1 MFEKW
6 AEALKKKSGEV
17 GEIEFADFDK
27 VNTEAEPIPQEEVP
41 QETANASIKASQPD
55 GANNIELKV
64 VHPKEFSEVS
74 TIADYLIDGC
84 TVVLNVELLD
94 PKSTLRMLDF
104 LNGVT
109 YTTDGEIKK
118 VAQTTYIITP
128 HYIDVSGEDK

>member
-17 GEIEFADFDK
+17 EEIEFADFDK
-27 VNTEAEPIPQEEVP
+27 VNTEAEPIPQEEAP
-41 QETANASIKASQPD
+41 AETANASIKASQPD

-118 VAQTTYIITP
+118 VAPNTFIITP
-128 HYIDVSGEDK
+128 HENIDISDM

>member
-17 GEIEFADFDK
+17 EEIEFADFDK
-27 VNTEAEPIPQEEVP
+27 VNTEAEPIPLEEAP
-41 QETANASIKASQPD
+41 AETANASIKASQPD

>member
-17 GEIEFADFDK
+17 EEIEFADFDK
-27 VNTEAEPIPQEEVP
+27 VNTEAEPIPQEEAP
-41 QETANASIKASQPD
+41 AETANASIKASQPD

-64 VHPKEFSEVS
+64 VHPKDFSEVS

>member
-17 GEIEFADFDK
+17 EEIEFADFDK
-27 VNTEAEPIPQEEVP
+27 VNTEAEPIPQEEAP
-41 QETANASIKASQPD
+41 AETANASIKASQPD